1 MHSRRTG
8 YIVVRQPNNRCRQAV
23 IAAPVHVHIT
33 AKGCKMHPHVA
44 NRCASVCVCVCSG
57 RGYLCLIL
65 VGIQKIYK
73 YLCTPLAVALK
84 QDPLWPLGKTVLS
97 ATPGGCATMFLSHLL
112 STANVES
119 WTNKNVPQSRGF
131 LKQDTWSQHKM
142 FHLFTWTAPCYP
154 CARRCSSFFVLQH
167 PSVLSDR
174 NVCFVV
180 FSTVFVFSFF
190 FSAFALLDFC
200 LFRWRGK
207 SGERHENCQYSAGQ
221 KERLSGG
228 IK

>member
-1 MHSRRTG
+1 MCTLLRRVAKCTLMWQ
-8 YIVVRQPNNRCRQAV
+8 IDVR
-23 IAAPVHVHIT
+23 
-33 AKGCKMHPHVA
+33 
-44 NRCASVCVCVCSG
+44 VCVCVCAG

-190 FSAFALLDFC
+190 FLGFC
-200 LFRWRGK
+200 IARFLFISLTR
-207 SGERHENCQYSAGQ
+207 Q
-221 KERLSGG
+221 KRRTPRKLS
-228 IK
+228 I

>member
-1 MHSRRTG
+1 M
-8 YIVVRQPNNRCRQAV
+8 CE
-23 IAAPVHVHIT
+23 
-33 AKGCKMHPHVA
+33 
-44 NRCASVCVCVCSG
+44 CVCVCA
-57 RGYLCLIL
+57 L
-65 VGIQKIYK
+65 VGGISVWFWLEFKRFTNT
-73 YLCTPLAVALK
+73 CAL
-84 QDPLWPLGKTVLS
+84 LWQLHLSRILFGLSGKTVLS

>member
-8 YIVVRQPNNRCRQAV
+8 YIVVRQPNNRCRRAV

-44 NRCASVCVCVCSG
+44 NRCASVCVCE
-57 RGYLCLIL
+57 L
-65 VGIQKIYK
+65 VGGISVWFWLEFKRFTNT
-73 YLCTPLAVALK
+73 CAL
-84 QDPLWPLGKTVLS
+84 LWQLHLSRILFGLSGKTVLS

-154 CARRCSSFFVLQH
+154 CARRCSSSFFYSTPASCQTELFVLLCSQLY
-167 PSVLSDR
+167 LS
-174 NVCFVV
+174 FH
-180 FSTVFVFSFF
+180 FF
-190 FSAFALLDFC
+190 LGFC
-200 LFRWRGK
+200 IARFLFISLTR
-207 SGERHENCQYSAGQ
+207 Q
-221 KERLSGG
+221 KRRTPRKLS
-228 IK
+228 I

>member
-1 MHSRRTG
+1 MWQ
-8 YIVVRQPNNRCRQAV
+8 IDVR
-23 IAAPVHVHIT
+23 
-33 AKGCKMHPHVA
+33 
-44 NRCASVCVCVCSG
+44 VCVCVCAG

-84 QDPLWPLGKTVLS
+84 QDPLWPLGKTILS

-154 CARRCSSFFVLQH
+154 CARRCSSSFFLQH

-174 NVCFVV
+174 TVCFVV

-190 FSAFALLDFC
+190 SRLLHCSIFVYFADEAKAANATKIVNIALG
-200 LFRWRGK
+200 RK
-207 SGERHENCQYSAGQ
+207 KNSVAA
-221 KERLSGG
+221 
-228 IK
+228 

>member
-1 MHSRRTG
+1 MWQ
-8 YIVVRQPNNRCRQAV
+8 IDVR
-23 IAAPVHVHIT
+23 
-33 AKGCKMHPHVA
+33 
-44 NRCASVCVCVCSG
+44 VCVCVCAG

-84 QDPLWPLGKTVLS
+84 QDPLWPLGKTILS

-154 CARRCSSFFVLQH
+154 CARRCSSFFFYSTPASCQTEMFVLLCSQLY
-167 PSVLSDR
+167 LS
-174 NVCFVV
+174 FH
-180 FSTVFVFSFF
+180 F
-190 FSAFALLDFC
+190 FSRLLHCSIFVYFADEAKAANATKIVNIALGRKKD
-200 LFRWRGK
+200 
-207 SGERHENCQYSAGQ
+207 SVAA
-221 KERLSGG
+221 
-228 IK
+228 

>member
-1 MHSRRTG
+1 M
-8 YIVVRQPNNRCRQAV
+8 CE
-23 IAAPVHVHIT
+23 
-33 AKGCKMHPHVA
+33 
-44 NRCASVCVCVCSG
+44 CVCVCA
-57 RGYLCLIL
+57 L
-65 VGIQKIYK
+65 VGGISVWFWLEFKRFTNT
-73 YLCTPLAVALK
+73 CAL
-84 QDPLWPLGKTVLS
+84 LWQLHLSRILFGLSGKTVLS

-154 CARRCSSFFVLQH
+154 CARRCSSSFFLQH

-174 NVCFVV
+174 TVCFVV

-190 FSAFALLDFC
+190 SRLLHCSIFVYFADEAKAANATKIVNIALG
-200 LFRWRGK
+200 RK
-207 SGERHENCQYSAGQ
+207 KNSVAA
-221 KERLSGG
+221 
-228 IK
+228 